1 MGFLVAV
8 FSEGPFWIAQH
19 LELDIGAQGA
29 TPEEALFRL
38 AATIKAEREH
48 TIERS
53 GVAFQGIPATPA
65 AILAAHQPALAT
77 ARQDGFDAA
86 LAIATRVANELT
98 ASGTGN
104 QHAER
109 AQGAWQV
116 HTAIRRGG

>member
-1 MGFLVAV
+1 MSDPMTTAN
-8 FSEGPFWIAQH
+8 
-19 LELDIGAQGA
+19 
-29 TPEEALFRL
+29 
-38 AATIKAEREH
+38 AERDWWMRLEPMLDAKLH
-48 TIERS
+48 GWSYFGSATFISNTGGTIRLYRDTAE
-53 GVAFQGIPATPA
+53 AMLT
-65 AILAAHQPALAT
+65 ALAT

-116 HTAIRRGG
+116 HTAMRGGG